1 MQDILRHKPYIIA
14 EVNSSHFGNIDT
26 ALLMIKTLKDIGAN
40 CVKFQSF
47 SVESLYSQ
55 SYYLKNPIQKRII
68 DKFSIKKD
76 DFIRLRKYAEEL
88 DIDFSSTPYSK
99 EEVDFLLTL
108 QVPFI
113 KIASQEIDNLDFLE
127 YIAKSGANIIISSG
141 MASVEE
147 IQTALD
153 TILQHNKNIIL
164 LHCTSIYPTPNN
176 LANLNN
182 ITMLKERFNI
192 NIGYSD
198 HTQGYKAASL
208 ATALGACVIEKHFSL
223 DNTKMGMDN
232 NMAANADDFKDMIL
246 QIKHTIKILGSKER
260 ILSDEELVYKQKM
273 QRNIVANKNLNKG
286 DTISKDDLDFKRAGF
301 GLSIKEKDKLIGK
314 TLKNDI
320 QKDFVITLED
330 LQ

>member
-1 MQDILRHKPYIIA
+1 MQNILKHKPYIIA
-14 EVNSSHFGNIDT
+14 EVNSSHFGDIDT

-47 SVESLYSQ
+47 SAESLYSK

-76 DFIRLRKYAEEL
+76 DFIKLREYAKEL

-99 EEVDFLLTL
+99 EEVDFLLSL

-141 MASVEE
+141 MANIEE
-147 IQTALD
+147 IQTALN
-153 TILQHNKNIIL
+153 TILKYNKNVIL

-182 ITMLKERFNI
+182 IIMLKEKFSI

-208 ATALGACVIEKHFSL
+208 AVALGACVIEKHFSL

-232 NMAANADDFKDMIL
+232 NMATNKDDFREMIL
-246 QIKHTIKILGSKER
+246 EIQDTIKILGAKER
-260 ILSDEELVYKQKM
+260 ILSNEELAYKQKM
-273 QRNIVANKNLNKG
+273 QRNIIANRNLNKG
-286 DTISKDDLDFKRAGF
+286 DVITKDDLDFKRAGE
-301 GLSIKEKDKLIGK
+301 GLSVKDKDKLIGK
-314 TLKNDI
+314 KLKNDI
-320 QKDFVITLED
+320 QQDCIITYED

>member
-1 MQDILRHKPYIIA
+1 MQNILKHKPYIIS
-14 EVNSSHFGNIDT
+14 EVNSSHFGDINT
-26 ALLMIKTLKDIGAN
+26 ALLMIKILKDIGAN

-47 SVESLYSQ
+47 SAESLYSQ

-76 DFIRLRKYAEEL
+76 DFIKLREYAKEL

-99 EEVDFLLTL
+99 EEVDFLLSL

-113 KIASQEIDNLDFLE
+113 KIASQEIDNLNFLE

-141 MASVEE
+141 MANIEE
-147 IQTALD
+147 IQTALE
-153 TILQHNKNIIL
+153 TILKHNKNVIL

-182 ITMLKERFNI
+182 ITMLKEKFKI

-208 ATALGACVIEKHFSL
+208 AVALGACVIEKHFSL

-232 NMAANADDFKDMIL
+232 NMAINKDDFREMIE
-246 QIKHTIKILGSKER
+246 QIKDTIKILGAKER
-260 ILSDEELVYKQKM
+260 ILSNEELAYKQKM
-273 QRNIVANKNLNKG
+273 QRNIIANKNLSKG
-286 DTISKDDLDFKRAGF
+286 DVITKDDLDFKRAGE
-301 GLSIKEKDKLIGK
+301 GLSIKDKDKLIGK
-314 TLKNDI
+314 KLKNDI
-320 QKDFVITLED
+320 QQDCIITYED